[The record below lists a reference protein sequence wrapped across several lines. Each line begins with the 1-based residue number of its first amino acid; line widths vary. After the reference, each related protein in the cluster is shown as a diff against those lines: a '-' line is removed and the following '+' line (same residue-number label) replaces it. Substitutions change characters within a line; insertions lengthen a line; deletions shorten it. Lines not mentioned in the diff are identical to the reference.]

1 MNHHGDLKRG
11 FRFLVLCMGMM
22 IGTGSTFAE
31 IKTLKILPEDI
42 ITAFP
47 SDKDETPKT
56 EYTSTFNVDDSEWTL
71 TFKANGTFT
80 NAQLQPSLSGLKNCV
95 HTLPPGSYYNIIS
108 SVELSTDFFALHKIV
123 EVRYFGFMFL
133 PKVQT
138 GISQNYTLRIGA
150 HTYNSTAP
158 VYSDYLNNNLA
169 AEVFTMNPADNGHLS
184 MTIDFDMGG
193 RYALQYLEVDYDTDI
208 TVTPLTVSR
217 VKSIPVG
224 YSLDLNASIENAKLF
239 YSTDGSDHW
248 LAYNTHRGIIFEE
261 PGEFTLRYFAEDENG
276 RRSEIVTENLL
287 VCTPKGLLSAMFAN
301 REIEISGIIIGHEG
315 NCTFIA
321 DNIDD
326 EPADCL
332 VIDNSNYQQIAQ
344 ARPGDT
350 ITAKGR
356 ATDRF
361 GSDIMA
367 LGSLSD
373 VTINGSATT
382 PTNISSLRAQLYRS
396 ARAYNLQ
403 GRPVSESAKG
413 VILSSDGTKRFNR

>member
-11 FRFLVLCMGMM
+11 FRFLVACIGMM
-22 IGTGSTFAE
+22 IGTGSTLAE

-47 SDKDETPKT
+47 GNDDKTPKT

-71 TFKANGTFT
+71 TFKANGTFS
-80 NAQLQPSLSGLKNCV
+80 NADLQPKVSNLGKCV
-95 HTLPPGSYYNIIS
+95 HTLPSTSYNNIIS
-108 SVELSTDFFALHKIV
+108 TVELSTDFFAQHKVV

-133 PKVQT
+133 PNVKE
-138 GISQNYTLRIGA
+138 GNSQNYTLSIGA

-158 VYSDYLNNNLA
+158 VYIDYLRDELA
-169 AEVFTMNPADNGHLS
+169 AEVFTLNPADNGHLS
-184 MTIDFDMGG
+184 LTIDFNMGG
-193 RYALQYLEVDYDTDI
+193 RYAHRYLEVDYDTEI

-217 VKSIPVG
+217 VESIPVG
-224 YSLDLNASIENAKLF
+224 YSLDLSASDENAKLF
-239 YSTDGSDHW
+239 YSTDGSDQW

-276 RRSEIVTENLL
+276 RRSEIVTENIL
-287 VCTPKGLLSAMFAN
+287 VSTPRGLQSAMFAN
-301 REIEISGIIIGHEG
+301 REIEISGFIIGHDG
-315 NCTFIA
+315 NCTFVS

-326 EPADCL
+326 ELADCL
-332 VIDNSNYQQIAQ
+332 VIDNSNYSQIAQ
-344 ARPGDT
+344 ARPGYT

-373 VTINGSATT
+373 VTVNGSATT

-403 GRPVSESAKG
+403 GRPVSESTKG
-413 VILSSDGTKRFNR
+413 VILTSDGTKRINR